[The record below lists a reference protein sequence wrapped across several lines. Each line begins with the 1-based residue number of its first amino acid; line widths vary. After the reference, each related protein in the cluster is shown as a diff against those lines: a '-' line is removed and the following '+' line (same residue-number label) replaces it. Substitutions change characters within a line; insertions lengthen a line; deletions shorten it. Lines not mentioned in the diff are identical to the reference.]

1 MDKIRCPRCIYY
13 SIVDKAPIGKEPR
26 NKYCFDPDKIIY
38 DDCYAC
44 SGTGYIQSVVINE
57 IRRCFPMKANDILR
71 TENEVGCNLKWG
83 GDHFYF
89 MVDGIYVGCEIDGY
103 CHS

>member
-1 MDKIRCPRCIYY
+1 MDNIRCPRCLYHSQY
-13 SIVDKAPIGKEPR
+13 DNAPLGKEPR
-26 NKYCFDPDKIIY
+26 KYNPTGDVAIY

-44 SGTGYIQSVVINE
+44 SGTGYVQPVVINE
-57 IRRCFPMKANDILR
+57 IRRCFPDRADSIFA
-71 TENEVGCNLKWG
+71 NLKWG

-89 MVDGIYVGCEIDGY
+89 MLGNIYVGCEVKDGY